1 MAIIPLGL
9 YFNSNFFPLSSLY
22 FSVLHVFS
30 YNSHVSLYLN
40 NYVLSLLPYKYNPP
54 KRIAILISEEL
65 KLKAKNI
72 IQKKVKST
80 IHSKIKITLLDT
92 LPTKS

>member
-9 YFNSNFFPLSSLY
+9 YFNSNFFPLYSLY

-30 YNSHVSLYLN
+30 YNSHVSLHLN
-40 NYVLSLLPYKYNPP
+40 NYVLSLLPYNPP
-54 KRIAILISEEL
+54 KRKAILISEEL
-65 KLKAKNI
+65 KLKAKHI